1 MNMPVGACGTAPIL
15 QTLDALV
22 LFRNT
27 CRHRALNPL
36 SVPRCVR
43 SAVERRCWRISRN
56 AILQGGNRGAI
67 WGQRGGNVWTVEHFT
82 FLEAESE
89 DLCPRWERG
98 RAEEDRR
105 NDGESDGRR
114 LTRCDHTG
122 GLNEIITSRCYS
134 QRKKCEQ
141 DSLGDK
147 RETCTPLLFEMRGLL
162 LDSGCSSEIYSWC
175 LGEKTFKCLQIFHLE
190 TQSFTRAYR
199 FTRIIYLF
207 GNSS

>member
-1 MNMPVGACGTAPIL
+1 MAASPKPVTQLDINTWVWFSRAHKYAVALTNFCWLHFSTVWTCQSGLVAQLPFFKL
-15 QTLDALV
+15 LTLS

-82 FLEAESE
+82 FLEPESE
-89 DLCPRWERG
+89 DSCPCWERG
-98 RAEEDRR
+98 RAEEEWR

-114 LTRCDHTG
+114 PVT
-122 GLNEIITSRCYS
+122 
-134 QRKKCEQ
+134 
-141 DSLGDK
+141 
-147 RETCTPLLFEMRGLL
+147 LLR
-162 LDSGCSSEIYSWC
+162 SHWR
-175 LGEKTFKCLQIFHLE
+175 T
-190 TQSFTRAYR
+190 
-199 FTRIIYLF
+199 
-207 GNSS
+207 